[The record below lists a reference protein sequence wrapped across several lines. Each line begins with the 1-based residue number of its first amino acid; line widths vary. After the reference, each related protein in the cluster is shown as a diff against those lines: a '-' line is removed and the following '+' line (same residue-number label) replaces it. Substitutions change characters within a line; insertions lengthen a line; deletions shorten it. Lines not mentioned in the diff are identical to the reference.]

1 MTALAQAQALRE
13 ACEWEAHAEVVR
25 VLRRRRWNRDYM
37 RRWRRDH
44 AAEIEADAHER
55 GLLLRLLREAG
66 R

>member
-13 ACEWEAHAEVVR
+13 AGEWEAHAEVVR
-25 VLRRRRWNRDYM
+25 ELES
-37 RRWRRDH
+37 
-44 AAEIEADAHER
+44 APLAEVEAEVYGPMLAEADAHER